1 MLAAI
6 EQKHRLETSLNETLH
21 ASLLGAPTIKTF
33 NLEGFLVRRL
43 EPLQERLAQAGFRQE
58 ATTARL
64 QNLSGLFAQLNQLLI
79 VSFGGWMVI
88 NQDLSSGALAACT
101 LLSGQVTM
109 PLGKLFA
116 AEGQQASQWQAN
128 HDYQQL
134 EQLPQEPNLLVGDEP
149 PASGTL
155 ELPQFTLP
163 QGGALALVGGD
174 VDSSS
179 ALLKSITALEGEL
192 PHHASYAGRPLQS
205 YQRSLLR
212 RRLRLLVPTPQLSTG
227 TLLENL
233 THFRSDQLGPRA
245 AQLCEQW
252 SARGGGRARTTLA
265 AFARRYPVCKDLLSA
280 DAPAH
285 GLGSLS
291 SASCWRMKGGKPVA
305 RGYCRSLVVRIRAH
319 SPSCPVAFHWGWRRP
334 FPQDRA
340 CIVNRGWQR
349 FVDSRR
355 RLLRGRR
362 PPGGAARLGPP
373 RPELPLA
380 LAFETEDRA
389 LARAHHG

>member
-1 MLAAI
+1 MLAR
-6 EQKHRLETSLNETLH
+6 QHGFP
-21 ASLLGAPTIKTF
+21 LLLRGSWRRVRPVPAPA
-33 NLEGFLVRRL
+33 LPALQGDRRV
-43 EPLQERLAQAGFRQE
+43 LAPPD
-58 ATTARL
+58 
-64 QNLSGLFAQLNQLLI
+64 LLK
-79 VSFGGWMVI
+79 VVV
-88 NQDLSSGALAACT
+88 ALR
-101 LLSGQVTM
+101 
-109 PLGKLFA
+109 
-116 AEGQQASQWQAN
+116 
-128 HDYQQL
+128 
-134 EQLPQEPNLLVGDEP
+134 
-149 PASGTL
+149 
-155 ELPQFTLP
+155 
-163 QGGALALVGGD
+163 QGGAVEVEGPAACRGSAWSGRAGAAGGAPACGRAAC
-174 VDSSS
+174 VAAAHRGLEWWRLKAEGRSGAPRCAEARIPAQNSLKPAKRNAGAVRSVS
-179 ALLKSITALEGEL
+179 ALQQRNARQCRSALREL
-192 PHHASYAGRPLQS
+192 R
-205 YQRSLLR
+205 
-212 RRLRLLVPTPQLSTG
+212 
-227 TLLENL
+227 
-233 THFRSDQLGPRA
+233 
-245 AQLCEQW
+245 
-252 SARGGGRARTTLA
+252 SARRGGRARTTLA